1 MNDCYSPHTGE
12 HIRTDNPAD
21 WTGRAGAPAP
31 DYDTQTAG
39 AFWRG
44 ERWEIIDVLPALEP
58 VPPVVS
64 MRQARL
70 ALHAAGF
77 LDAVNAAVA
86 AMPGAEGAS
95 ARIEWE
101 YAQEVRRDSPLVRG
115 LADALGL
122 GDEQLDGLFISAV
135 MM

>member
-21 WTGRAGAPAP
+21 WMGRAGAPAP

-44 ERWEIIDVLPALEP
+44 DRWEIVPSPPTADP
-58 VPPVVS
+58 VPDVVS
-64 MRQARL
+64 MCQARL
-70 ALHAAGF
+70 ALLAAG
-77 LDAVNAAVA
+77 LIDQVDTAIASMA
-86 AMPGAEGAS
+86 GQEGAA
-95 ARIEWE
+95 ARIGWE
-101 YAQEVRRDSPLVRG
+101 YAQVVRRDSPLV
-115 LADALGL
+115 LALATALSLDDA
-122 GDEQLDGLFISAV
+122 QLDNLFRAAG